1 MKNAWFGFKAVCTP
15 SLLLTILIAICLILC
30 NGARSR
36 VDNEMTRLEI
46 STSEIIGSIVGV
58 EEAKVIIRT
67 RTIQN
72 QSETYWGRSKMEE
85 IPCGALAAI
94 KGEENPFVQMKITQA
109 LCAVLGLHQS
119 EVDVIFLK
127 NGVE

>member
-1 MKNAWFGFKAVCTP
+1 MKNAWIGFKAACAP

-30 NGARSR
+30 NGAQSR
-36 VDNEMTRLEI
+36 VDSEMTRLEI
-46 STSEIIGSIVGV
+46 STSEIIGSIDGV

-72 QSETYWGRSKMEE
+72 QLETILGRSKTEE

-94 KGEENPFVQMKITQA
+94 KGEDNPVIQMRITQA
-109 LCAVLGLHQS
+109 LCAVLGLQQS

-127 NGVE
+127 NGVK